1 MGKEMI
7 KIQGYAPDL
16 PSFTPG
22 VITSC
27 SAMVPSLKGMKGA
40 PSAQNTTL
48 PALSAQCKGAA
59 VLRKLDN
66 STRFIAGTATTLQ
79 EASGS
84 SWIDRSR
91 TSSAYSLGTETRW
104 RFAILGDQVI
114 AAAKTEVLQI
124 SPSMTEG
131 ETPTLTDSFND
142 VASNAPK
149 GAAVEVVGGFTILV
163 DVNDI
168 SVIYDGNDRPHGWWA
183 ARNVFNWTPS
193 IAAEA
198 YTGELT
204 STPGKCRAVKRFGQ
218 SAIIYKDRSMY
229 VLSYIGQSGWEAN
242 LIPGEAGAVSQE
254 VVVDIGTLEDPVHLF
269 MGSEDFY
276 KYDGSRPVS
285 IGTPLTKTVFGDIN
299 KNLSYASMALHDR
312 VEKNVYFY
320 YPVGSTGNPD
330 RCVVYNYKTGMWG
343 RDDRT
348 VEAVIEYIQAWIT
361 YDELGTYYS
370 TYNDLPNASY
380 DLAFWSAGFPSPAI
394 ISSDHKPQTLNGPS
408 QESAMVM
415 GDYGSDEFVSLLSR
429 AQPLFTT
436 KPATA
441 TMRNFYRANLGDAIT
456 TDQDVVMD
464 VKGRFDVLRRANWH
478 RPQFEF
484 IGDVEFGA
492 LRLDLE
498 ESGSE

>member
-1 MGKEMI
+1 MEQEMI
-7 KIQGYAPDL
+7 KIVGYAPDL

-40 PSAQNTTL
+40 PSTQNTTL
-48 PALSAQCKGAA
+48 ATLAAACKGAS

-66 STRFIAGTATTLQ
+66 STRFIAGTATSLYEAASTTWTDVTR
-79 EASGS
+79 ASG
-84 SWIDRSR
+84 
-91 TSSAYSLGTETRW
+91 AYSLGTENQW
-104 RFAILGDQVI
+104 RFAMLGDLAI
-114 AAAKTEVLQI
+114 AAAKTEILQ
-124 SPSMTEG
+124 SSTSG
-131 ETPTLTDSFND
+131 AFDD
-142 VASNAPK
+142 VAFNAPK
-149 GAAVEVVGGFTILV
+149 GAAVDVVNGFTILV
-163 DVNDI
+163 DVNDQGG
-168 SVIYDGNDRPHGWWA
+168 IYDGLDRPNGWWA
-183 ARNVFNWTPS
+183 ARTITNWTPS
-193 IAAEA
+193 IGNEA
-198 YTGELT
+198 YTGDLK

-218 SAIIYKDRSMY
+218 SAVIYKDRSMY
-229 VLSYIGQSGWEAN
+229 VLSYIGQSGWESN

-254 VVVDIGTLEDPVHLF
+254 VVIDIGTLEDPIHLF

-276 KYDGSRPVS
+276 RYDGARPVS

-299 KNLSYASMALHDR
+299 KNLAYASKALHDR

-320 YPVGSTGNPD
+320 YPVGSSGNPD

-348 VEAVIEYIQAWIT
+348 VEAVIEYIQAGIT
-361 YDELGTYYS
+361 YDELGTYYA

-394 ISSDHKPQTLNGPS
+394 ISNDHKVQTLNGPS
-408 QESAMVM
+408 TESAMVM

-436 KPATA
+436 KPTTA

-498 ESGSE
+498 EAGGE

>member
-1 MGKEMI
+1 LYE
-7 KIQGYAPDL
+7 AA
-16 PSFTPG
+16 S
-22 VITSC
+22 
-27 SAMVPSLKGMKGA
+27 
-40 PSAQNTTL
+40 TTWTD
-48 PALSAQCKGAA
+48 
-59 VLRKLDN
+59 V
-66 STRFIAGTATTLQ
+66 TR
-79 EASGS
+79 ASG
-84 SWIDRSR
+84 
-91 TSSAYSLGTETRW
+91 AYSLGTENQW
-104 RFAILGDQVI
+104 RFAMLGDLAL
-114 AAAKTEVLQI
+114 AAAKTEILQ
-124 SPSMTEG
+124 SSASG
-131 ETPTLTDSFND
+131 VFDD
-142 VASNAPK
+142 VAFNAPK
-149 GAAVEVVGGFTILV
+149 GAAVDVVNGFTILV
-163 DVNDI
+163 DVNDQGA
-168 SVIYDGNDRPHGWWA
+168 IYDGADRPNGWWA
-183 ARNVFNWTPS
+183 ARTISNWTPS

-198 YTGELT
+198 YTGDLT

-218 SAIIYKDRSMY
+218 SAVIYKDRSMY

-254 VVVDIGTLEDPVHLF
+254 VVIDIGTLEDPIHLF

-276 KYDGSRPVS
+276 RYDGARPVS

-299 KNLSYASMALHDR
+299 KNLAYASKALHDR

-348 VEAVIEYIQAWIT
+348 VEAVIEYIQAGIT
-361 YDELGTYYS
+361 YDELGTYYA

-394 ISSDHKPQTLNGPS
+394 ISSDHKVQTLNGPS
-408 QESAMVM
+408 QECAMVM

-436 KPATA
+436 KPTTA
-441 TMRNFYRANLGDAIT
+441 TMRNFYRANLGDSIT

-498 ESGSE
+498 EAGGE